1 MEVIYNSLNLDI
13 DQTQYELVS
22 AWLSQLPFESFHEDE
37 DRLIAYYVKDQI
49 SDQDIKEC
57 IESLQHLGKIN
68 YQIETIENKN
78 WNEEWESSF
87 QPVTIENQI
96 CIRADF
102 HPKEEGVKHDIII
115 NPKMAFGTAH
125 HETTY
130 MMMREMLSLDLEN
143 KRIWDYGCGTSI
155 LAILAAQKGA
165 ADIIANDYDINSI
178 ENSKE
183 NLKLNYIEGVEVR
196 HGEIDVVEENDF
208 DLILANINRK
218 VLTDTAEIVVSK
230 LSKSGTLLM
239 SGILESDKELIL
251 SVYEPIL
258 SLVSVQQKGEWLCFK
273 WQNKD

>member
-102 HPKEEGVKHDIII
+102 HPKEEGVK
-115 NPKMAFGTAH
+115 
-125 HETTY
+125 
-130 MMMREMLSLDLEN
+130 
-143 KRIWDYGCGTSI
+143 CGTSI